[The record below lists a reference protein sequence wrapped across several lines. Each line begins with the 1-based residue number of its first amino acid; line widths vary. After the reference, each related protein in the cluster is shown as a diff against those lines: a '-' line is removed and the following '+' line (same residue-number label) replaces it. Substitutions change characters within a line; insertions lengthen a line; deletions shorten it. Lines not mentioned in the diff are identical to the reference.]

1 MMKIKLNH
9 ENLNL
14 LIGNIKETLYDSS
27 KEKEIKGDIIY
38 YELISK
44 IILIEILRE
53 NNIKYKIYI
62 LNKFLL
68 EDERL
73 FIQSNL
79 ILKLILKDFVS
90 TNTDYFQYSFF
101 KLSNP
106 DLKVLE
112 KKTNNDWIK
121 ETLINIFEQIS
132 LKYIQNLIDE
142 NERHKIKNRKNI
154 LIYLKS
160 YFEKCLKIIE
170 ISFINIKQEKIK
182 VLSNNNLI
190 KLFSISFIR
199 VYLKVFIDWINKNK
213 LTKSI
218 EIEEIIKAIN
228 GKKDNN
234 FRDIIKCFIY
244 KIIYNNNKQD
254 ISKLFEQDTI
264 NKYHLNSYSNFDL
277 LQKEK
282 NS

>member
-1 MMKIKLNH
+1 M
-9 ENLNL
+9 
-14 LIGNIKETLYDSS
+14 
-27 KEKEIKGDIIY
+27 
-38 YELISK
+38 
-44 IILIEILRE
+44 
-53 NNIKYKIYI
+53 
-62 LNKFLL
+62 
-68 EDERL
+68 
-73 FIQSNL
+73 
-79 ILKLILKDFVS
+79 KLILEDFVS

-121 ETLINIFEQIS
+121 ETLINTFEQIS

-154 LIYLKS
+154 FIYLKS

-170 ISFINIKQEKIK
+170 IPFIKIKQEKFK

-199 VYLKVFIDWINKNK
+199 VYLKVFIDWINNNK

-228 GKKDNN
+228 GKK
-234 FRDIIKCFIY
+234 II
-244 KIIYNNNKQD
+244 
-254 ISKLFEQDTI
+254 ISVTL
-264 NKYHLNSYSNFDL
+264 
-277 LQKEK
+277 
-282 NS
+282 

>member
-79 ILKLILKDFVS
+79 ILKLILEDFVS

-160 YFEKCLKIIE
+160 YFEKCLKILE
-170 ISFINIKQEKIK
+170 IPLFKIKQEKIK

-199 VYLKVFIDWINKNK
+199 VYLKVFIDWINNNK

-228 GKKDNN
+228 GKK
-234 FRDIIKCFIY
+234 II
-244 KIIYNNNKQD
+244 
-254 ISKLFEQDTI
+254 ISVTL
-264 NKYHLNSYSNFDL
+264 
-277 LQKEK
+277 
-282 NS
+282 

>member
-1 MMKIKLNH
+1 M
-9 ENLNL
+9 
-14 LIGNIKETLYDSS
+14 
-27 KEKEIKGDIIY
+27 
-38 YELISK
+38 
-44 IILIEILRE
+44 
-53 NNIKYKIYI
+53 
-62 LNKFLL
+62 
-68 EDERL
+68 
-73 FIQSNL
+73 
-79 ILKLILKDFVS
+79 KLILEDFVS

-121 ETLINIFEQIS
+121 ETLINTFEQIS

-160 YFEKCLKIIE
+160 YFEKCLQILE
-170 ISFINIKQEKIK
+170 IPLFKIKQEKIK

-199 VYLKVFIDWINKNK
+199 VYLKEFIDWINKNK

-228 GKKDNN
+228 GKK
-234 FRDIIKCFIY
+234 II
-244 KIIYNNNKQD
+244 
-254 ISKLFEQDTI
+254 ISVTL
-264 NKYHLNSYSNFDL
+264 
-277 LQKEK
+277 
-282 NS
+282 

>member
-1 MMKIKLNH
+1 M
-9 ENLNL
+9 
-14 LIGNIKETLYDSS
+14 
-27 KEKEIKGDIIY
+27 
-38 YELISK
+38 
-44 IILIEILRE
+44 
-53 NNIKYKIYI
+53 
-62 LNKFLL
+62 
-68 EDERL
+68 
-73 FIQSNL
+73 
-79 ILKLILKDFVS
+79 KLILEDFVS

-160 YFEKCLKIIE
+160 YFEKCLQILE
-170 ISFINIKQEKIK
+170 IPLFKIKQEKIK

-213 LTKSI
+213 
-218 EIEEIIKAIN
+218 
-228 GKKDNN
+228 
-234 FRDIIKCFIY
+234 
-244 KIIYNNNKQD
+244 
-254 ISKLFEQDTI
+254 
-264 NKYHLNSYSNFDL
+264 
-277 LQKEK
+277 
-282 NS
+282 